1 MYRYV
6 SISFFGFMFFAL
18 LTSCG
23 NAQQVFYSYK
33 VDSYYIGPHDK
44 GKQFTTSHVISCGEY
59 LVEFN
64 KKINITDSNIAENGE
79 IRLAGQVVTF
89 DTQSVYLLAPNW
101 RYVEFDTFTLKA
113 KVVGRGDISEKP
125 LGIKPQ
131 RPDPNTAADSGTK
144 KPSYSPL
151 IDTVINNIPCY
162 YADQVRD
169 KNDAQDTV
177 GVRVYLVKNKQLNS
191 IYKLIGGKW
200 PDNEYCMVGLQPYMY
215 DGSGGFTERISNLRP
230 LTTAEQKI
238 CESLI
243 QKAGLPLPK

>member
-1 MYRYV
+1 MYRNV
-6 SISFFGFMFFAL
+6 SINVFSYMIFAL
-18 LTSCG
+18 LASCG
-23 NAQQVFYSYK
+23 TAQTVFYSYK
-33 VDSYYIGPHDK
+33 VDNYYNLQRNNK
-44 GKQFTTSHVISCGEY
+44 WFTTSHVISCGEY
-59 LVEFN
+59 LLEFN
-64 KKINITDSNIAENGE
+64 VRTHYNDTAIAHEGE
-79 IRLAGQVVTF
+79 IKLVGSEITF
-89 DTQSVYLLAPNW
+89 DTQSVYVLSPNW

-151 IDTVINNIPCY
+151 SDTVINNITCY
-162 YADQVRD
+162 YADQIRD
-169 KNDAQDTV
+169 KNDAQDTI
-177 GVRVYLVKNKQLNS
+177 GIRVYLVKNKQLNS

-200 PDNEYCMVGLQPYMY
+200 PDNEYCMVGLQPFMY
-215 DGSGGFTERISNLRP
+215 DNGAGYIERIADLRP